1 VVRNFHLANLPSTR
15 LVAYRAY
22 VDELTP
28 DEQSRRLAGGRATA
42 RRRGRPRPHG
52 DRRRVQIIDT
62 AIDLFSAKGFHAV
75 SLREIA
81 DKVGISQAGLL
92 HHFPTKAALLMAVLQ
107 DRDDKNR
114 EDEERRRAE
123 GADVMEVFLHIL
135 EENEQK
141 PVLVQL
147 FALLSA
153 EGLSTEHP
161 AHEWWSLRYAS
172 IVGTMATELA
182 EVIDESTLPAGVTL
196 ETVARWLIALGDGL
210 RMQWLLDRDS
220 VNRAETVGQ
229 FITLLR
235 SITGPA
241 IGRTPGAAPDGT
253 TGP

>member
-1 VVRNFHLANLPSTR
+1 MVEAR
-15 LVAYRAY
+15 
-22 VDELTP
+22 P
-28 DEQSRRLAGGRATA
+28 DEQSRSRDGGPPAA
-42 RRRGRPRPHG
+42 RGRGGPRPHG

-92 HHFPTKAALLMAVLQ
+92 HHFPTKAALLMSVLH
-107 DRDDKNR
+107 DREDKNR

-123 GADVMEVFLHIL
+123 GADAIEVFLHIL
-135 EENEQK
+135 EENEK
-141 PVLVQL
+141 NPVLVQL
-147 FALLSA
+147 YALLSA

-161 AHEWWSLRYAS
+161 AHEWWSRRYTS
-172 IVGTMATELA
+172 IVRSMATQLA

-220 VNRAETVGQ
+220 VNRAETVEQ
-229 FITLLR
+229 FVALVR

-241 IGRTPGAAPDGT
+241 NRRTPGAAPDGT